1 MLAKWYN
8 NRAMESDSSRIW
20 SATRP
25 LIGTMIGVGILG
37 LPYAVA
43 QVGIVAGSIALALA
57 ALLSYLVLRLYGD
70 LVMVRGGKARFI
82 QVIRRELGHFGTG
95 IAAIAY
101 LGSLFGALL
110 AYIIFGGQFLRVL
123 TFSFAPM
130 TITTASVMFF
140 AVASFFTIG
149 GTLFVARAQKILLPL
164 FVGLV
169 ALLMIVAAPHMT
181 AAHFLVA
188 PSGGFGVSLGVMLF
202 AFHGMSA
209 LPEMRDILGKRS
221 DVLPKSIA
229 RATCIVA
236 LVYAVFSIGILGVT
250 GAATTEN
257 AILGLSAIGKSL
269 VLLAS
274 GIALLTTF
282 NAYTNLAVQ
291 LTNTFLYDLRMRFV
305 SAWMVTAIIPF
316 VLFLVGAQHVSS
328 VLSIT
333 GGVLGSLTA
342 IMMLIAYER
351 ARVSADLPK
360 NSLQISQWA
369 IGLTFVIFVAV
380 MVTTVI
386 G

>member
-1 MLAKWYN
+1 
-8 NRAMESDSSRIW
+8 MESESSRIW
-20 SATRP
+20 GAARP

-43 QVGIVAGSIALALA
+43 QVGIAVGMIELALV
-57 ALLSYLVLRLYGD
+57 ALVSYLVLRLYGD
-70 LVMVRGGKARFI
+70 LVMLRGGKARFI
-82 QVIRRELGHFGTG
+82 QVIGRELGHLGTG

-101 LGSLFGALL
+101 IGAAFGALL

-123 TFSFAPM
+123 TFSFVPM
-130 TITTASVMFF
+130 TITTASVVFF
-140 AVASFFTIG
+140 IIGSFFTIG
-149 GTLFVARAQKILLPL
+149 GTLFVARAQKFLIPL
-164 FVGLV
+164 FIGLV
-169 ALLMIVAAPHMT
+169 ALLMTVAVPHMT
-181 AAHFLVA
+181 AAHFFAVT
-188 PSGGFGVSLGVMLF
+188 SGDFSIPLGMMLF

-209 LPEMRDILGKRS
+209 LPEMRDILGRRS
-221 DVLPKSIA
+221 SLLPKSIG
-229 RATCIVA
+229 RATVVVA

-257 AILGLSAIGKSL
+257 AILGLSTIGKSL

-282 NAYTNLAVQ
+282 NAYTNVATQ

-305 SAWMVTAIIPF
+305 AAWFLTATVPF
-316 VLFLVGAQHVSS
+316 VLFLAGAQHISS
-328 VLSIT
+328 VLSVT

-380 MVTTVI
+380 MVMTVI
-386 G
+386 R

>member
-1 MLAKWYN
+1 
-8 NRAMESDSSRIW
+8 METDSSRIW
-20 SATRP
+20 SAARP

-37 LPYAVA
+37 LPFAVA
-43 QVGIVAGSIALALA
+43 QVGVVVGTIELVLA
-57 ALLSYLVLRLYGD
+57 ALVSYLVLRLYGD
-70 LVMVRGGKARFI
+70 LVMLRGGKARFI
-82 QVIRRELGHFGTG
+82 QVIGRELGHLGTG

-101 LGSLFGALL
+101 IGATFGALL
-110 AYIIFGGQFLRVL
+110 AYIIFGGQFLRVV
-123 TFSFAPM
+123 TFGVTPM
-130 TITTASVMFF
+130 TITTASVVFF
-140 AVASFFTIG
+140 VIASFFTVG
-149 GTLFVARAQKILLPL
+149 GSLFVARAQKFLIPL
-164 FVGLV
+164 FIGLV
-169 ALLMIVAAPHMT
+169 VLLMIVAAPHMT
-181 AAHFLVA
+181 AAHFFA
-188 PSGGFGVSLGVMLF
+188 STSGDFSVPLGVMLF

-209 LPEMRDILGKRS
+209 LPEVRDILGRRS
-221 DVLPKSIA
+221 SLLPKSTA
-229 RATCIVA
+229 RATMIVA

-257 AILGLSAIGKSL
+257 AILGLSTIGKSL

-274 GIALLTTF
+274 AVALLTTF
-282 NAYTNLAVQ
+282 NAYTNVATQ

-305 SAWMVTAIIPF
+305 SAWFLTATIPF
-316 VLFLVGAQHVSS
+316 ALFLAGAQHISS